1 MDLTGVFKIRCIV
14 VVKVSWWAINNVNL
28 HICQT
33 TLKIDR
39 NMVKATEIRQY
50 NERFV
55 EENDVDL
62 VCVFA
67 GATSGSGAGALE
79 AMVSMLQAS
88 TFYIIGRSAAQF
100 ASQRKKLERLNPSS
114 KLEFLEA
121 QISLLSDV
129 DTVCKQIAAAETKVD
144 LLYLSP
150 GCIPF
155 GGPRCT
161 YLSVLQTTVLIHHV
175 DTKEGLETCF
185 AISYYSRMRLT
196 HGLLPLLRQSRQPR
210 VLTLLNG
217 GKEKSMFDDDIG
229 LEKHWSAEAVITH
242 TTTMTS
248 LAFEHLAKGDERITF
263 LHVFPGLVNSGNFIR
278 VNAAESAGVVWSV
291 MLMVFCRMIAMVQLI
306 FGTTPKECGERQA
319 YHLTNDQFRPG
330 AWRIDNSSEVVS
342 EHRGGAFEKYRD
354 SGWPEKIWGHT
365 TAVFDRVSTAPN
377 DRETILI
384 SI

>member
-1 MDLTGVFKIRCIV
+1 
-14 VVKVSWWAINNVNL
+14 
-28 HICQT
+28 
-33 TLKIDR
+33 
-39 NMVKATEIRQY
+39 MVKATEIRQC
-50 NERFV
+50 NERFAK
-55 EENDVDL
+55 ENDVHL

-79 AMVSMLQAS
+79 AL
-88 TFYIIGRSAAQF
+88 F
-100 ASQRKKLERLNPSS
+100 ASQRKKLEKLNPSC
-114 KLEFLEA
+114 KLEFIEA

-155 GGPRCT
+155 GGPR
-161 YLSVLQTTVLIHHV
+161 Y
-175 DTKEGLETCF
+175 TKEGLETCF

-196 HGLLPLLRQSRQPR
+196 YGLLPLLRQSSQPR
-210 VLTLLNG
+210 VLSLLNG

-229 LEKHWSAEAVITH
+229 LEKRWSAKAVITH

-278 VNAAESAGVVWSV
+278 VNVADSAGVVWRV
-291 MLMVFCRMIAMVQLI
+291 MLMIFCRMITAVQLI

-319 YHLTNDQFRPG
+319 YHLTSDQFRPG
-330 AWRIDNSSEVVS
+330 AWRIDNSSVVLS
-342 EHRGGAFEKYRD
+342 AHAGGVFEKYRD
-354 SGWPEKIWGHT
+354 SGWPEKIWRHT
-365 TAVFDRVSTAPN
+365 TAVFDRVLTAPN
-377 DRETILI
+377 DRETI
-384 SI
+384 SIPI

>member
-1 MDLTGVFKIRCIV
+1 MSIPRIWETI
-14 VVKVSWWAINNVNL
+14 
-28 HICQT
+28 
-33 TLKIDR
+33 LKIAR
-39 NMVKATEIRQY
+39 NMVKATEIRQC
-50 NERFV
+50 NERFAK
-55 EENDVDL
+55 ENDVHL

-79 AMVSMLQAS
+79 ALVSMLHTS
-88 TFYIIGRSAAQF
+88 SFYIIGRSAAQF
-100 ASQRKKLERLNPSS
+100 ASQRKKLEKLNPSC
-114 KLEFLEA
+114 KLEFIEA

-161 YLSVLQTTVLIHHV
+161 YLYVLQTTVLIYHV

-196 HGLLPLLRQSRQPR
+196 HGLLPLLRQSSQPR
-210 VLTLLNG
+210 VLSLLNG

-229 LEKHWSAEAVITH
+229 LEKRWSAEAVITH

-248 LAFEHLAKGDERITF
+248 LAFEHLAKDDERITF

-278 VNAAESAGVVWSV
+278 VNVADSAGVVWRV
-291 MLMVFCRMIAMVQLI
+291 MLMIFCRMITAVQLI

-319 YHLTNDQFRPG
+319 YHLTSDQFRPG
-330 AWRIDNSSEVVS
+330 AWRIDNSSVVVS
-342 EHRGGAFEKYRD
+342 AHAGGVFEKYRD
-354 SGWPEKIWGHT
+354 SGWPEKIWRHT
-365 TAVFDRVSTAPN
+365 TAVFDRVLTAPN
-377 DRETILI
+377 DRETI
-384 SI
+384 SIPI

>member
-1 MDLTGVFKIRCIV
+1 
-14 VVKVSWWAINNVNL
+14 
-28 HICQT
+28 
-33 TLKIDR
+33 
-39 NMVKATEIRQY
+39 MVKTTEIRQC
-50 NERFV
+50 NEKFAKK
-55 EENDVDL
+55 NNADL

-79 AMVSMLQAS
+79 AMVGMLHTS

-100 ASQRKKLERLNPSS
+100 ASQRKKLEKLNPSC

-129 DTVCKQIAAAETKVD
+129 DGVCKQIAAAEKKVD
-144 LLYLSP
+144 LLYMSP

-161 YLSVLQTTVLIHHV
+161 YLPLLKTTALIHCV

-185 AISYYSRMRLT
+185 AISYYSRMRLIQN
-196 HGLLPLLRQSRQPR
+196 LLPLLRQSSRPR

-217 GKEKSMFDDDIG
+217 GKEKPMFDDDIG
-229 LEKHWSAEAVITH
+229 LEKRWSADAVINH

-248 LAFEHLAKGDERITF
+248 LALEHLAKDDERITF

-278 VNAAESAGVVWSV
+278 VTAGESAGVVWRV
-291 MLMVFCRMIAMVQLI
+291 MLSVFCRMITAVQLI
-306 FGTTPKECGERQA
+306 FGITPEECGERQA
-319 YHLTNDQFRPG
+319 YHLTSEQFGLG

-342 EHRGGAFEKYRD
+342 ENAGGVFEKYRA
-354 SGWPEKIWGHT
+354 SGWSEKIWELT
-365 TAVFDRVSTAPN
+365 TAVFESALATGN
-377 DRETILI
+377 DGETI
-384 SI
+384 